1 MADDARSQSHAAAPT
16 IGLYAVLGLTEAAS
30 SEDIDRSLL
39 VERWPWH
46 LADEESRR
54 DVTALRLEAVGVLS
68 NPRRRA
74 TYDTEQG
81 YSVHHLARRI
91 GKDSSIWGQ
100 TWLVAFCILALLI
113 FVGGPNHAARAFGG
127 MLAPDFQEISV
138 SVQPESGCV
147 QGLTCQA
154 YQELDFRSSSGL
166 WHWFLNSWWVWLLP
180 SAVAVL
186 TGMMLRTAVSRAS
199 GYAVA
204 AWRLAGHR
212 DAAPRFIMLV
222 LWSMIPVG
230 ILLAYWLAPPAG
242 ISLPSANAP

>member
-1 MADDARSQSHAAAPT
+1 MADDARSQSQAAAP

-68 NPRRRA
+68 KPRRRA
-74 TYDTEQG
+74 IYDTEQG
-81 YSVHHLARRI
+81 YSVHHLARLI

-100 TWLVAFCILALLI
+100 TWLVAFCILAFLI
-113 FVGGPNHAARAFGG
+113 VLGGPNHAARAFGT
-127 MLAPDFQEISV
+127 LAPDFQEV
-138 SVQPESGCV
+138 SAC
-147 QGLTCQA
+147 LTCRA

-180 SAVAVL
+180 SAAAVL

-212 DAAPRFIMLV
+212 DTAPRFIMLV

-242 ISLPSANAP
+242 IPLPAANAP